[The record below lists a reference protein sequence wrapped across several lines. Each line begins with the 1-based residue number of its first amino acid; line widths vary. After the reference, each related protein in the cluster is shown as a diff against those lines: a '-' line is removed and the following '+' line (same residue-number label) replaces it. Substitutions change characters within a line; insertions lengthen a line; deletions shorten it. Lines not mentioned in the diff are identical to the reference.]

1 MCRGPC
7 LQKLSIVVLPIPAV
21 PATVSFVLM
30 SGPDEHASRDEN
42 DSTSKVRYIRVR
54 LRLCSLGVNCE
65 AGHCDEFWKTTQ
77 ALIEILARHQ
87 IHGRTLDGIVPHTR
101 KLWSET

>member
-7 LQKLSIVVLPIPAV
+7 LQRLSIVVLPIPAV

-30 SGPDEHASRDEN
+30 SDPDKHTFRDEN

-54 LRLCSLGVNCE
+54 LKLYSLRVDCE
-65 AGHCDEFWKTTQ
+65 AGHYDKFWKTTL
-77 ALIEILARHQ
+77 ALIGILARHQ
-87 IHGRTLDGIVPHTR
+87 IYRRTLDGIIPYTR
-101 KLWSET
+101 NL